1 MLGTELAHC
10 AWLRSV
16 PQMPNI
22 VAHPACG
29 MITGMNK
36 PTITLYGIRN
46 CDTVKK
52 ARRWLT
58 DHGVDYQFH
67 DYKLLGVPA
76 SRLDE
81 WLKTVSWEML
91 LNRQGN
97 MWRKLDDATKASV
110 TDASSARAVML
121 ANPSTVKRPVVEWSG
136 SASKDVTVGF
146 TPELWEAR
154 VKAGN

>member
-1 MLGTELAHC
+1 
-10 AWLRSV
+10 
-16 PQMPNI
+16 
-22 VAHPACG
+22 

-52 ARRWLT
+52 ARQWLT

-76 SRLDE
+76 PRLDE
-81 WLKTVSWEML
+81 WLKTMSWETL
-91 LNRQGN
+91 LNRHGN
-97 MWRKLDDATKASV
+97 MWRKLDEATQASV

-146 TPELWEAR
+146 KPEVWEAQ

>member
-1 MLGTELAHC
+1 MMADMSKH
-10 AWLRSV
+10 
-16 PQMPNI
+16 
-22 VAHPACG
+22 
-29 MITGMNK
+29 
-36 PTITLYGIRN
+36 TITLYGIRN

-52 ARRWLT
+52 ARQWLT
-58 DHGVDYQFH
+58 DHGVDFQFH

-76 SRLDE
+76 PRLDE
-81 WLKTVSWEML
+81 WLKTISWETL

-97 MWRKLDDATKASV
+97 MWRKLDDATQASV

-121 ANPSTVKRPVVEWSG
+121 ANPSTVKRPVVEWRG

-146 TPELWEAR
+146 KPELWETR